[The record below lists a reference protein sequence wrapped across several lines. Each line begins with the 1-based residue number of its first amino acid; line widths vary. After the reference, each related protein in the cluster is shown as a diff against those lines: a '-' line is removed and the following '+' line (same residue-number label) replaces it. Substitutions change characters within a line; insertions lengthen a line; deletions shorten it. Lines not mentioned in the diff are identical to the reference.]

1 MKKIF
6 LVLATVALTTPLLT
20 SCIEEVEPQT
30 STVTEAQA
38 SRATKFYDSSVAGLT
53 SSLVG
58 RDGNYAEHGAYKPYF
73 AARELIK
80 PCPPTD

>member
-38 SRATKFYDSSVAGLT
+38 SRATKFYESSVAGLT
-53 SSLVG
+53 SSLVLPG
-58 RDGNYAEHGAYKPYF
+58 ARRNGNGHGSRRYQQLVLYMV
-73 AARELIK
+73 
-80 PCPPTD
+80 